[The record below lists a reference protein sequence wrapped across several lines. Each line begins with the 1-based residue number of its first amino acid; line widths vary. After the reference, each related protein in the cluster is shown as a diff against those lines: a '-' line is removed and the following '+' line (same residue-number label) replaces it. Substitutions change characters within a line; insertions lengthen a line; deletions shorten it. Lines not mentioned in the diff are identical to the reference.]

1 MEKPKGKILHTD
13 KEPANSVPTDVNVDA
28 KTFLDK
34 ASKQPPV
41 NVGPND
47 DSNTPAK
54 ETKNNAWVWV
64 LVAVIVIAIV
74 ITIVSYVKAKKELE
88 NNG

>member
-1 MEKPKGKILHTD
+1 MEKPKGKLLHTD
-13 KEPANSVPTDVNVDA
+13 KEPANSVKTDVNVDA
-28 KTFLDK
+28 KEFLDK

-41 NVGPND
+41 NVGPDND
-47 DSNTPAK
+47 EKPSQKDS
-54 ETKNNAWVWV
+54 KNNAWVWI
-64 LVAVIVIAIV
+64 LVIVIVVAII